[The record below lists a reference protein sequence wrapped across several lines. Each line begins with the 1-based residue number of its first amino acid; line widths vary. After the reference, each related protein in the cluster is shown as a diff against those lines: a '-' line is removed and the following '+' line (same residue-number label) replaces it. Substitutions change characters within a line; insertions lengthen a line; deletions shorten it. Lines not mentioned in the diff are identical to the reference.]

1 MALRITSRRSHLG
14 KHPMSPSRK
23 FQMTSLVVGLAIG
36 VLQLAGS
43 ASDAAAATLPKD
55 PCALLKPAE
64 IQTLAPSA
72 KIGSGVLDTSM
83 APLGVGCTYTWG
95 PRSPQWGESALTITV
110 MDASQ
115 VYPGVSSD
123 LIQQGLLA
131 QVKVGGPNASQIRGV
146 GDAAVFTFEDRVSSA
161 TAQAYLKA
169 KGVHLSVKFHAGD
182 SLANKDKLIV
192 LLKDAAA
199 RL

>member
-1 MALRITSRRSHLG
+1 
-14 KHPMSPSRK
+14 MSPYWK
-23 FQMTSLVVGLAIG
+23 IQVTPLMVGLAVG

-43 ASDAAAATLPKD
+43 AAHAAALPKD

-64 IQTLAPSA
+64 IQTLAPNA
-72 KIGSGVLDTSM
+72 KIGSGFLDTSM
-83 APLGVGCTYTWG
+83 APLGVGCRYTWG
-95 PRSPQWGESALTITV
+95 PRTPEWGESALTITV

-115 VYPGVSSD
+115 SSPGVSPD
-123 LIQQGLLA
+123 LIRQGLLA
-131 QVKVGGPNASQIRGV
+131 QVKVGGPHAYQIPGV

-182 SLANKDKLIV
+182 SLSSKDKLIA

>member
-1 MALRITSRRSHLG
+1 MAKIIAWHVAKGDS
-14 KHPMSPSRK
+14 
-23 FQMTSLVVGLAIG
+23 QMTSLIVGLAIG

-43 ASDAAAATLPKD
+43 ASDAAALPKD

-64 IQTLAPSA
+64 IQTLAPNA
-72 KIGSGVLDTSM
+72 KIGSGVLDAST
-83 APLGVGCTYTWG
+83 APLGVGCTFTWG
-95 PRSPQWGESALTITV
+95 PRTPEWGESALTITV
-110 MDASQ
+110 IDASKGW
-115 VYPGVSSD
+115 PGMSPD
-123 LIQQGLLA
+123 LIQQGMLA
-131 QVKVGGPNASQIRGV
+131 QVKVGGPNAYQIPSV

-182 SLANKDKLIV
+182 SLSNKDKLIA
-192 LLKDAAA
+192 LLKAAAA